1 MTFVCIALVWLTGFS
16 IARFLFPAPS
26 RWSLHS
32 VFLFSLGTGL
42 GIGIASCLYFLSL
55 VFFGPSPLILAGF
68 GAIVTSAA
76 ILRGMSGK
84 SRGVVLDW
92 AAGPATPSYLTGLLL
107 LAAAFAV
114 TMFVVYSLE
123 KPHGEWDAWS
133 IWNLKARFL
142 FRGGE
147 GWKNALSTQMP
158 NSHPD
163 YPLLLPSIVAMCW
176 TLARAESIS
185 APIAVAFLFTLGA
198 CGLLISS
205 IGILR
210 GKAQALVAGIVLLA
224 TSSFIQLGAMQYADV
239 PMSFYI
245 LATLALLCMQD
256 RFPGDLRFSIA
267 AGLTAGFAPWTKN
280 EGWLFLAA
288 VLLARLIAILR
299 FETRTVLG
307 PQFLRFASAALPSV
321 ALTAFFKLRFAP
333 PNDLYAQK
341 ASDLVAH
348 VAIFGRWII
357 TLEGFVKVLFLVGG
371 FLLPM
376 VLILGLYWFLVRF
389 HVEERERTSLATV
402 LLAIGLMLAG
412 EFAIYVVFPPDI
424 VTQLN
429 VSLERLCMQLWPA
442 ALLAFFLAA
451 NPPQLV
457 STLTHAAAKTKPG
470 GKSLKPKRRTAP
482 PKPVHPPVRLN

>member
-1 MTFVCIALVWLTGFS
+1 
-16 IARFLFPAPS
+16 
-26 RWSLHS
+26 
-32 VFLFSLGTGL
+32 
-42 GIGIASCLYFLSL
+42 
-55 VFFGPSPLILAGF
+55 
-68 GAIVTSAA
+68 
-76 ILRGMSGK
+76 
-84 SRGVVLDW
+84 
-92 AAGPATPSYLTGLLL
+92 
-107 LAAAFAV
+107 
-114 TMFVVYSLE
+114 
-123 KPHGEWDAWS
+123 
-133 IWNLKARFL
+133 
-142 FRGGE
+142 
-147 GWKNALSTQMP
+147 
-158 NSHPD
+158 
-163 YPLLLPSIVAMCW
+163 
-176 TLARAESIS
+176 
-185 APIAVAFLFTLGA
+185 
-198 CGLLISS
+198 LLISS

-210 GKAQALVAGIVLLA
+210 GKTQALVAGIVVLA

-245 LATLALLCMQD
+245 LATLALLCLQD

-288 VLLARLIAILR
+288 VLLARLIAMLR

-307 PQFLRFASAALPSV
+307 PQVLRFAAAALPSV

-333 PNDLYAQK
+333 PNDLFGQK

-348 VAIFGRWII
+348 VAVFGRWII
-357 TLEGFVKVLFLVGG
+357 TLEGFVKILFLIGG
-371 FLLPM
+371 FLLPI

-412 EFAIYVVFPPDI
+412 EFVIYVVFPPDI

-442 ALLAFFLAA
+442 ALLAIFLAA

-457 STLTHAAAKTKPG
+457 TLRPV
-470 GKSLKPKRRTAP
+470 KPKHDVKAQKPKPRAQP
-482 PKPVHPPVRLN
+482 PKPAHPPVRLN

>member
-1 MTFVCIALVWLTGFS
+1 MIFVFIALVWLTGFS
-16 IARFLFPAPS
+16 IARFLFPAPAG
-26 RWSLHS
+26 WSLHS

-55 VFFGPSPLILAGF
+55 VLFGPSPLILAGF
-68 GAIVTSAA
+68 GAVVAAIA
-76 ILRGMSGK
+76 ILRGMSAK
-84 SRGVVLDW
+84 SRGIALEW
-92 AAGPATPSYLTGLLL
+92 AAGPAAPGYLTVLLL
-107 LAAAFAV
+107 LAVVFAV
-114 TMFVVYSLE
+114 TMFVVHSLE
-123 KPHGEWDAWS
+123 NPHGEWDAWS

-147 GWKNALSTQMP
+147 RWKNVLSTQIP

-163 YPLLLPSIVAMCW
+163 YPLLLPSAVAMCW
-176 TLARAESIS
+176 TLARGESIG

-205 IGILR
+205 VGILR
-210 GKAQALVAGIVLLA
+210 GKTQALVAGIVLLA
-224 TSSFIQLGAMQYADV
+224 TSSFIQLGALQYADV

-245 LATLALLCMQD
+245 LATLALLCLQD

-299 FETRTVLG
+299 FDRRVVLAT
-307 PQFLRFASAALPSV
+307 QFLRFAAAALPSV
-321 ALTAFFKLRFAP
+321 ALTAFFKLHFAP
-333 PNDLYAQK
+333 PNDLFGQK
-341 ASDLVAH
+341 ASDLAAH
-348 VAIFGRWII
+348 AAVFGRWVI
-357 TLEGFVKVLFLVGG
+357 TLEGFVQMLFLMGG

-402 LLAIGLMLAG
+402 LVALGLMLAG
-412 EFAIYVVFPPDI
+412 EFAIFVVFPPDI
-424 VTQLN
+424 IAQLKL
-429 VSLERLCMQLWPA
+429 SLARVYMQLWPA

-451 NPPQLV
+451 NPPQLL
-457 STLTHAAAKTKPG
+457 STPAHAAAKTKTG
-470 GKSLKPKRRTAP
+470 AKSLKPKRRTAP
-482 PKPVHPPVRLN
+482 AKPAHPSVRLN

>member
-16 IARFLFPAPS
+16 IARFLFPAPP

-55 VFFGPSPLILAGF
+55 VLFGPSPLILAGF
-68 GAIVTSAA
+68 GAIVAAAA
-76 ILRGMSGK
+76 ILRGVSAK
-84 SRGVVLDW
+84 SHGIVLDW

-107 LAAAFAV
+107 LAAAFSI

-147 GWKNALSTQMP
+147 GWRNALSSQMP

-210 GKAQALVAGIVLLA
+210 GKTQALVAGIVLLA

-245 LATLALLCMQD
+245 LATLALLCLQD
-256 RFPGDLRFSIA
+256 RFPGDLRFSIT

-307 PQFLRFASAALPSV
+307 PQFLRFAAAALPSV

-333 PNDLYAQK
+333 PNDLF
-341 ASDLVAH
+341 ASESIRPGCARRGFRALDHHPRRIRQDTLFDRRLPPAH
-348 VAIFGRWII
+348 RFDPR
-357 TLEGFVKVLFLVGG
+357 TL
-371 FLLPM
+371 
-376 VLILGLYWFLVRF
+376 
-389 HVEERERTSLATV
+389 
-402 LLAIGLMLAG
+402 
-412 EFAIYVVFPPDI
+412 
-424 VTQLN
+424 
-429 VSLERLCMQLWPA
+429 
-442 ALLAFFLAA
+442 
-451 NPPQLV
+451 LV
-457 STLTHAAAKTKPG
+457 SGTLPR
-470 GKSLKPKRRTAP
+470 RRTRTNLARHGAP
-482 PKPVHPPVRLN
+482 GHRPDARRGIRHLRCISAGYRYAAQCFAGTPLHAIMAGRFAGILSGG

>member
-1 MTFVCIALVWLTGFS
+1 MTFVCIALVWLTGFG
-16 IARFLFPAPS
+16 IARFLFPAPP

-42 GIGIASCLYFLSL
+42 GMGIASCLYFLSL
-55 VFFGPSPLILAGF
+55 VLFGPSPLILAGF
-68 GAIVTSAA
+68 GAIVAATA
-76 ILRGMSGK
+76 ILGGMRAK
-84 SRGVVLDW
+84 SRGIALEW
-92 AAGPATPSYLTGLLL
+92 AAGPATPGYLTGLLF

-147 GWKNALSTQMP
+147 GWKNALSTQLP

-210 GKAQALVAGIVLLA
+210 GKTPAFVAGILVLA
-224 TSSFIQLGAMQYADV
+224 TSAFVQLGAMQYADV

-245 LATLALLCMQD
+245 LATLALLCLQD
-256 RFPGDLRFSIA
+256 RFPADLRFSIA

-299 FETRTVLG
+299 FDSRAVLD
-307 PQFLRFASAALPSV
+307 PQFLRLAGAALPSV

-333 PNDLYAQK
+333 PNDLLAQK
-341 ASDLVAH
+341 ASDLAAH
-348 VAIFGRWII
+348 VSVLGRWVI
-357 TLEGFVKVLFLVGG
+357 TLEVFVKMLFVMGG
-371 FLLPM
+371 FLLPI

-389 HVEERERTSLATV
+389 HVEERDRTPLATV
-402 LLAIGLMLAG
+402 LLSIGLMLAG
-412 EFAIYVVFPPDI
+412 ELAIYVVFPPDI

-457 STLTHAAAKTKPG
+457 TLRPV
-470 GKSLKPKRRTAP
+470 KSKHDVKSQRPKLRAQA
-482 PKPVHPPVRLN
+482 PKPAHPPVRLN

>member
-1 MTFVCIALVWLTGFS
+1 MTFVCIALVWLTGFG
-16 IARFLFPAPS
+16 IARFLFPAPP

-42 GIGIASCLYFLSL
+42 GMGIASCLYFLSL
-55 VFFGPSPLILAGF
+55 VLFGPSPLILAGF
-68 GAIVTSAA
+68 GAIVAATA
-76 ILRGMSGK
+76 ILGGMRAK
-84 SRGVVLDW
+84 SRGIALEW
-92 AAGPATPSYLTGLLL
+92 AAGPATPGYLTGLLF

-147 GWKNALSTQMP
+147 GWKNAVSSQIP

-210 GKAQALVAGIVLLA
+210 GKTPAFVAGILVLA
-224 TSSFIQLGAMQYADV
+224 TSAFVQLGAMQYADV

-245 LATLALLCMQD
+245 LATLALLCLQD
-256 RFPGDLRFSIA
+256 RFPADLRFSIA

-299 FETRTVLG
+299 FDNRAVLG
-307 PQFLRFASAALPSV
+307 PQFLRLAGAALPSV

-333 PNDLYAQK
+333 PNDLLAQK
-341 ASDLVAH
+341 ASDLAAH
-348 VAIFGRWII
+348 VSVLGRWVI
-357 TLEGFVKVLFLVGG
+357 TLEVFVKMLFVMGG
-371 FLLPM
+371 FLLPI

-389 HVEERERTSLATV
+389 HVEERDRTPLATV
-402 LLAIGLMLAG
+402 LLSIGLMLAG
-412 EFAIYVVFPPDI
+412 ELAIYVVFPPDI

-457 STLTHAAAKTKPG
+457 TLRPV
-470 GKSLKPKRRTAP
+470 KPKHEFKSQRPKLRAQA
-482 PKPVHPPVRLN
+482 PKPAHPPVRLN

>member
-1 MTFVCIALVWLTGFS
+1 MTFVCIALVWLTGFG
-16 IARFLFPAPS
+16 IARFLFPAPP
-26 RWSLHS
+26 RWSLHG

-42 GIGIASCLYFLSL
+42 GIGIASCVYFLSL
-55 VFFGPSPLILAGF
+55 VLFGPSPLILAGF
-68 GAIVTSAA
+68 GAIIAAAA
-76 ILRGMSGK
+76 IFRGMTAK
-84 SRGVVLDW
+84 SRGAALEW
-92 AAGPATPSYLTGLLL
+92 AAGPASPGYLTGLLL
-107 LAAAFAV
+107 TAVAFAV
-114 TMFVVYSLE
+114 TMFVVHSLE
-123 KPHGEWDAWS
+123 KPYGEWDAWS

-147 GWKNALSTQMP
+147 DWKNALSTQMP

-163 YPLLLPSIVAMCW
+163 YPLLLPSILAMCW
-176 TLARAESIS
+176 TLARGESIS
-185 APIAVAFLFTLGA
+185 APIAVAFLFTLGT

-210 GKAQALVAGIVLLA
+210 GKTPAFVAGIVVLA

-245 LATLALLCMQD
+245 LATLALLCLQD

-280 EGWLFLAA
+280 EGWLFLA
-288 VLLARLIAILR
+288 VVFLARLIAILR
-299 FETRTVLG
+299 FNGRAVLG
-307 PQFLRFASAALPSV
+307 PHFLRFAAAALPAV
-321 ALTAFFKLRFAP
+321 ALTGFFKLQFAP
-333 PNDLYAQK
+333 TNDLFAQK
-341 ASDLVAH
+341 ATDLAAH
-348 VAIFGRWII
+348 VAVFGRWII
-357 TLEGFVKVLFLVGG
+357 TLEGFGKMLFLMGG

-376 VLILGLYWFLVRF
+376 VLIFALYWFLVRF

-402 LLAIGLMLAG
+402 LLALGLMLAG

-429 VSLERLCMQLWPA
+429 VSLERLYMQLWPTG
-442 ALLAFFLAA
+442 LLAFFLAA
-451 NPPQLV
+451 NPPKLV
-457 STLTHAAAKTKPG
+457 STPTHVTAKTKPG
-470 GKSLKPKRRTAP
+470 AKSFKSKRRTAP